1 MTDDATT
8 DGELRALEPTEVRA
22 RRRPLAIALVYA
34 WQLAWGFVLAT
45 PAHAWA
51 NRSWGAHP
59 DGDAVLF
66 RPGGYN
72 LVSWFLGADAALAVV
87 TRTTL
92 VLFVVGVLLSQIPL
106 GALLASLATGRGS
119 VGIAPRPA
127 SALRASIASF
137 FPLLVVLVLTSIV
150 QLAIVAAGAWVGS
163 SVSRAFLPSLGET
176 PAFGVNMVVLA
187 LFVLGACIIGVL
199 GDVARAAVVHDV
211 VTNDDD
217 ERRAFSR
224 VKNALVMTRLVSRN
238 ALTATS
244 LAWGWRAAIGVA
256 LVVAGSG
263 AANILGG
270 QGGGALTALTLIHQ
284 AVVLGRTALR
294 ASWLARAT
302 RLVAYVARAR
312 RGVDASD

>member
-1 MTDDATT
+1 MTD
-8 DGELRALEPTEVRA
+8 ELRTLESAEIRA
-22 RRRPLAIALVYA
+22 RRRPLAIVLVYA

-51 NRSWGAHP
+51 NRSWGTHP
-59 DGDAVLF
+59 EGDAVLF

-72 LVSWFLGADAALAVV
+72 LVSWFLGTDAALGVV

-92 VLFVVGVLLSQIPL
+92 VLLAAGVLLSQIPL
-106 GALLASLATGRGS
+106 GALLASLATGRGAI
-119 VGIAPRPA
+119 GIAPRPA
-127 SALRASIASF
+127 TALRASIGSF

-150 QLAIVAAGAWVGS
+150 QLAIVAGGAWVAS
-163 SVSRAFLPSLGET
+163 SASRAFLPSIGET

-187 LFVLGACIIGVL
+187 LFVLGACVVGVL

-211 VTNDDD
+211 VTNHDE

-224 VKNALVMTRLVSRN
+224 IKTALVTTRLVSRN
-238 ALTATS
+238 ALTAAS
-244 LAWGWRAAIGVA
+244 LAWAWRAAIGVG
-256 LVVAGSG
+256 LVFGGS
-263 AANILGG
+263 AASNVFGG
-270 QGGGALTALTLIHQ
+270 QGGGALAALTLIHQ

-312 RGVDASD
+312 HDQRDAPSDL